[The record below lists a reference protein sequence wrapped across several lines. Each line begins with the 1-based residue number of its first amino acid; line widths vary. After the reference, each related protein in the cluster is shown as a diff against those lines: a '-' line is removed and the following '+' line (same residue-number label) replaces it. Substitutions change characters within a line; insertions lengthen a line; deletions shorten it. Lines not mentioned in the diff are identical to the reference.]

1 MKSPRPYLLPL
12 ALAALLAGGCSGG
25 DSGPSPLI
33 RVNPN
38 NFQSVVME
46 SDKPVLVE
54 FSSPSCGP
62 CVAME
67 PHLAAVAREH
77 GEQVV
82 FAKVIV
88 EESDSLT
95 KKYAITAVPTL
106 VVIKEGEV
114 QTRREGYLEK
124 SQLAALLRPYLSGE

>member
-1 MKSPRPYLLPL
+1 MTTRCLLL
-12 ALAALLAGGCSGG
+12 VLAAALTLGGCTGG
-25 DSGPSPLI
+25 AGGPSPLI
-33 RVNPN
+33 HVNPK
-38 NFQSVVME
+38 NFQSVVID

-62 CVAME
+62 CAAME
-67 PHLAAVAREH
+67 PHLAAVARQH
-77 GEQVV
+77 GDQMV

-88 EESDSLT
+88 EESESLAR
-95 KKYAITAVPTL
+95 KYAITAVPTL
-106 VVIKEGEV
+106 VVIQRGEI

>member
-1 MKSPRPYLLPL
+1 MTTRWLLLWL
-12 ALAALLAGGCSGG
+12 ASALLSWGCAGGPT
-25 DSGPSPLI
+25 GPSPLI
-33 RVNPN
+33 HVNEK
-38 NFQSVVME
+38 NFPSVVLE
-46 SDKPVLVE
+46 SEQPVLLE

-77 GEQVV
+77 ADRVI

-88 EESDSLT
+88 EESESLAR
-95 KKYAITAVPTL
+95 KYAITAVPTL
-106 VVIKEGEV
+106 VVIEKGEI
-114 QTRREGYLEK
+114 QTRREGYLDK

>member
-1 MKSPRPYLLPL
+1 MTTRWHWVL
-12 ALAALLAGGCSGG
+12 LAATLLICGCDGGAT
-25 DSGPSPLI
+25 GPSPLI
-33 RVNPN
+33 HVNEK
-38 NFQSVVME
+38 NFQAVVIE
-46 SDKPVLVE
+46 SDKPVLLE

-77 GEQVV
+77 ADQVV

-88 EESDSLT
+88 EESESLART
-95 KKYAITAVPTL
+95 YGITAVPTL
-106 VVIKEGEV
+106 IVIQQGEI

-124 SQLAALLRPYLSGE
+124 SQLVVFLRPYLSGE

>member
-1 MKSPRPYLLPL
+1 
-12 ALAALLAGGCSGG
+12 
-25 DSGPSPLI
+25 
-33 RVNPN
+33 
-38 NFQSVVME
+38 
-46 SDKPVLVE
+46 
-54 FSSPSCGP
+54 
-62 CVAME
+62 ME